1 MEVSLQQ
8 AESVA
13 SQRRGLSD
21 LRWYFAFFVVS
32 GFCGLVYEIVWLRLA
47 MASFGVT
54 TALASIVISMFMAG
68 LGLGSWGAGA
78 LTRRVLATNVPLILR
93 LYSVAE
99 LCVGISSLAV
109 PLELKL
115 GRQLLLHMGSYGAW
129 QSWRYYLLAGIWIAV
144 TLLPW
149 CTCMGATFPL
159 LMAAIRQTA
168 RSASERSFSY
178 LYVANVLGALLGT
191 LSSAFVLIEL
201 LGFQGTLFV
210 AGSFNA
216 VLALSAFAM
225 SFTAVS
231 AASVVKPVRAEAPAP
246 RLYGLPPKAILIFL
260 FTTGL
265 VSMGMEVVWIR
276 EFTPYLGPFVYAFA
290 SILVVYLLAT
300 FLGSRRYRLRAHSLP
315 TGGNA
320 SAWSFL
326 ALFAILP
333 VVAADPLLPVG
344 GTESAGLRLIVI
356 AFFCAVAGFLTPL
369 LVDAWSSGDPDRAGT
384 AYAVNIVGSIIG
396 PLIAGFWLL
405 PWLGERE
412 TVLALAL
419 PLFAIAA
426 VTAFRKPTG
435 SAQAQ
440 PQSIRKQRLT
450 FAASVLAAILLFSMS
465 HDYETNYPVRE
476 VRRDYA
482 ATVIATGRGFD
493 RKLMVNGVNMTVLS
507 PDNKYMVDL
516 PLAFLGRTP
525 QNGLIICFGMGTGFR
540 SMLSWGIPTT
550 AVDLIPSVPKLF
562 GYFHE
567 DAPTLMSSPL
577 TRMVTDDG
585 RRFLDGSNETY
596 DVIVIDPPPPPQSP
610 GTSLLYSGEF
620 YEVIKKHLR
629 KGGILQEWFF
639 DDKTDPAIKAS
650 TTRSLTQS
658 FPYVR
663 AFQYYH
669 QAAGIYFLA
678 SMDPIPVTSSSEL
691 AARLPPAAAS
701 DFVEWG
707 PAKTAKEQYDLALSN
722 ELDLKQLIAQAPRTP
737 AITDDAP
744 INEYFLLRRW
754 FHYYK

>member
-1 MEVSLQQ
+1 MDVLLQQ
-8 AESVA
+8 GEPTAREHFG
-13 SQRRGLSD
+13 RTSD
-21 LRWYFAFFVVS
+21 LRWYFGFFVVS

-78 LTRRVLATNVPLILR
+78 LTRRVLAASVPRTLR
-93 LYSVAE
+93 VYSIAE

-144 TLLPW
+144 TVLPW
-149 CTCMGATFPL
+149 CTCMGSTFPL
-159 LMAAIRQTA
+159 LMAAIRQVA
-168 RSASERSFSY
+168 RPSSERSFSY

-191 LSSAFVLIEL
+191 LAAAFVLIEL

-216 VLALSAFAM
+216 VLALSAFVM
-225 SFTAVS
+225 SFAVAP
-231 AASVVKPVRAEAPAP
+231 AAPIVKSIRADAPAP
-246 RLYGLPPKAILIFL
+246 RLYGLSPNAILVFL

-290 SILVVYLLAT
+290 GILVVYLMAT
-300 FLGSRRYRLRAHSLP
+300 LLGSRRYRNRAHALP
-315 TGGNA
+315 PGGTA
-320 SAWSFL
+320 SAWSLL

-333 VVAADPLLPVG
+333 VVAADPLLPIG
-344 GTESAGLRLIVI
+344 GMESAGLRLVVI
-356 AFFCAVAGFLTPL
+356 AFFCAMAGFLTPL

-384 AYAVNIVGSIIG
+384 AYAVNIVGSIVG
-396 PLIAGFWLL
+396 PLVAGFWLL
-405 PWLGERE
+405 PWLGERKAI
-412 TVLALAL
+412 LALSL

-426 VTAFRKPTG
+426 LASFRKSTELAP
-435 SAQAQ
+435 AQA
-440 PQSIRKQRLT
+440 IRKTRLT
-450 FAASVLAAILLFSMS
+450 FAVSAVTAILLFSVS
-465 HDYETNYPVRE
+465 HDYETKYAVRV

-482 ATVIATGRGFD
+482 ATVIATGTGIERQ
-493 RKLMVNGVNMTVLS
+493 LMVNGVNMTVLS
-507 PDNKYMVDL
+507 PDNKFMVHL
-516 PLAFLGRTP
+516 PLAFLTRP
-525 QNGLIICFGMGTGFR
+525 PKNGLIICFGMGTGFR

-562 GYFHE
+562 GYFHA
-567 DAPTLMSSPL
+567 DAQKLLSSPL
-577 TRMVTDDG
+577 TRLVTDDG
-585 RRFLDGSNETY
+585 RRFLDGSTETY

-610 GTSLLYSGEF
+610 GTSLLYSHEF

-629 KGGILQEWFF
+629 AGGILQEWFF
-639 DDKTDPAIKAS
+639 DDKSDPAIKAS
-650 TTRSLTQS
+650 TVRSLTQS

-663 AFQYYH
+663 AFQYYDR
-669 QAAGIYFLA
+669 AAGIYFLA
-678 SMDPIPVTSSSEL
+678 SNDPIPVTSSSVL
-691 AARLPPAAAS
+691 AARIPAAAAS

-707 PAKTAKEQYDLALSN
+707 PAKTAQGQYELALSH
-722 ELDLKQLIAQAPRTP
+722 ELDLKQLIAQSPRTP

-754 FHYYK
+754 FHSYK

>member
-1 MEVSLQQ
+1 MDVLLQQ
-8 AESVA
+8 GEPVA
-13 SQRRGLSD
+13 RERIGPASD

-78 LTRRVLATNVPLILR
+78 LTRRVMAMNVPLILR
-93 LYSVAE
+93 LYSIAE
-99 LCVGISSLAV
+99 LCVGVSSLAV
-109 PLELKL
+109 PFELKL

-149 CTCMGATFPL
+149 CTCMGSTFPL
-159 LMAAIRQTA
+159 LMATIRKMA
-168 RSASERSFSY
+168 RPASERSFSY

-191 LSSAFVLIEL
+191 IASAYVLIEL
-201 LGFQGTLFV
+201 LGFRGTLLV

-216 VLALSAFAM
+216 ALALAAFAM
-225 SFTAVS
+225 SATTVPARPMPVNTA
-231 AASVVKPVRAEAPAP
+231 ETTAP
-246 RLYGLPPKAILIFL
+246 RLYGLSPNAILIFL

-300 FLGSRRYRLRAHSLP
+300 LLGSRRYRNKAQSLP
-315 TGGNA
+315 AGGSS
-320 SAWSFL
+320 SAWSLL

-344 GTESAGLRLIVI
+344 GTESAGLRLIAI
-356 AFFCAVAGFLTPL
+356 AFFCAMAGFLTPL
-369 LVDAWSSGDPDRAGT
+369 LVDTWSSGNPARAGT
-384 AYAVNIVGSIIG
+384 AYAVNIVGSIVG
-396 PLIAGFWLL
+396 PLVAGFWLL
-405 PWLGERE
+405 PWLGERKA
-412 TVLALAL
+412 VLALAL

-426 VTAFRKPTG
+426 FTALRKPTEAG
-435 SAQAQ
+435 Q
-440 PQSIRKQRLT
+440 PQALRKGRLT
-450 FAASVLAAILLFSMS
+450 FAVSVLAAILLFRGS
-465 HDYETNYPVRE
+465 HDYETKYAVRE

-482 ATVIATGRGFD
+482 ATVIATGTGFD
-493 RKLMVNGVNMTVLS
+493 RRLMVNGVNMTVLS
-507 PDNKYMVDL
+507 PDNKFMIHL
-516 PLAFLGRTP
+516 PLAFLSRPP

-562 GYFHE
+562 GYFHA
-567 DAPTLMSSPL
+567 DAPKLMSSPL

-585 RRFLDGSNETY
+585 RRFLDGSTATY

-610 GTSLLYSGEF
+610 GTSLLYSREF
-620 YEVIKKHLR
+620 YDVIKKHLR

-639 DDKTDPAIKAS
+639 DDKNDPAIKAS
-650 TTRSLTQS
+650 TVRSLTQS
-658 FPYVR
+658 FPFVR

-669 QAAGIYFLA
+669 QDAGIYFLA
-678 SMDPIPVTSSSEL
+678 SMGPIPVTSSSEL
-691 AARLPPAAAS
+691 AARIPPAAAS

-707 PAKTAKEQYDLALSN
+707 PARTAKEQYDLALAN
-722 ELDLKQLIAQAPRTP
+722 ELDLKQLIAQSPRTP

-754 FHYYK
+754 FHTYK

>member
-1 MEVSLQQ
+1 MDASLQQ
-8 AESVA
+8 GELAA
-13 SQRRGLSD
+13 SQRHGSIAD

-78 LTRRVLATNVPLILR
+78 LTRRFLATNVPLILR

-115 GRQLLLHMGSYGAW
+115 GRQLLLHVGSYGAW

-178 LYVANVLGALLGT
+178 LYVANVLGAPLGT

-225 SFTAVS
+225 SF
-231 AASVVKPVRAEAPAP
+231 AAFSSPSTIEKPIYAKATAP
-246 RLYGLPPKAILIFL
+246 RLYGLSPKAILIFL

-300 FLGSRRYRLRAHSLP
+300 LLGSRRYRLRAHSLP
-315 TGGNA
+315 AVGNP

-344 GTESAGLRLIVI
+344 GTESGGLRL
-356 AFFCAVAGFLTPL
+356 
-369 LVDAWSSGDPDRAGT
+369 SS
-384 AYAVNIVGSIIG
+384 
-396 PLIAGFWLL
+396 
-405 PWLGERE
+405 
-412 TVLALAL
+412 
-419 PLFAIAA
+419 
-426 VTAFRKPTG
+426 
-435 SAQAQ
+435 
-440 PQSIRKQRLT
+440 
-450 FAASVLAAILLFSMS
+450 
-465 HDYETNYPVRE
+465 
-476 VRRDYA
+476 
-482 ATVIATGRGFD
+482 
-493 RKLMVNGVNMTVLS
+493 
-507 PDNKYMVDL
+507 
-516 PLAFLGRTP
+516 
-525 QNGLIICFGMGTGFR
+525 
-540 SMLSWGIPTT
+540 
-550 AVDLIPSVPKLF
+550 
-562 GYFHE
+562 
-567 DAPTLMSSPL
+567 
-577 TRMVTDDG
+577 
-585 RRFLDGSNETY
+585 
-596 DVIVIDPPPPPQSP
+596 
-610 GTSLLYSGEF
+610 
-620 YEVIKKHLR
+620 
-629 KGGILQEWFF
+629 
-639 DDKTDPAIKAS
+639 
-650 TTRSLTQS
+650 
-658 FPYVR
+658 
-663 AFQYYH
+663 
-669 QAAGIYFLA
+669 
-678 SMDPIPVTSSSEL
+678 
-691 AARLPPAAAS
+691 
-701 DFVEWG
+701 
-707 PAKTAKEQYDLALSN
+707 
-722 ELDLKQLIAQAPRTP
+722 
-737 AITDDAP
+737 
-744 INEYFLLRRW
+744 
-754 FHYYK
+754 